1 MIRAFTLRR
10 WLLAIVSLLPVVVLA
25 GEPYATANVT
35 REAFS
40 QALPQLPEQLRDS
53 FARGR
58 SLFRQNWVIAPA
70 RDTEVDGLGPLYNRI
85 SCIACHAANG
95 KGHAPDGPRERAG
108 SLLVRLSVAGK
119 DAHGGPKPHPVYGDQ
134 FNEASIP
141 GVPAEG
147 RVSVS
152 WRSHQ
157 VTLAG
162 GEKVSLRAPRLRFHE
177 LGYGALGKVMTS
189 ARVGPPVFGLGL
201 LEAVPE
207 QALLTLAQ
215 QAPATGVRG
224 QTNRVY
230 DAGSGQT
237 MTGRFGLKSNRSTLR
252 DQIAAAMA
260 GDLGITSTLMPH
272 DGCMPSQTACRQAPH
287 GGIPELSD
295 QQLDDLTVYLSYLA
309 PPAPRDSDRT
319 EVQRGAQLFKS
330 SGCVA
335 CHRPQLPLARHP
347 LLGDLSGIDIAPY
360 TDLLLHDM
368 GPGLA
373 DGRPDYLANGR
384 QWRTAPL
391 WGAGLLRKM
400 NERAGYL
407 HDGRA
412 RNVQEAIL
420 WHGGEAQA
428 AQRRY
433 VQLTADERKALL
445 VFIDSL

>member
-1 MIRAFTLRR
+1 MIRRLTRR
-10 WLLAIVSLLPVVVLA
+10 WCLLSIASLLPAVALA
-25 GEPYATANVT
+25 SGPYATTNVT

-40 QALPQLPEQLRDS
+40 QPLPQLPESLRDS

-70 RDTEVDGLGPLYNRI
+70 RDSEVDGLGPLYNRI

-95 KGHAPDGPRERAG
+95 KGHAPDDPRERAG

-119 DAHGGPKPHPVYGDQ
+119 DAHGGPQPHPVYGDQ

-162 GEKVSLRAPRLRFHE
+162 GEKVSLRQPRLRFHE
-177 LGYGALGKVMTS
+177 LGYGPLGKVMTS

-207 QALLTLAQ
+207 QTLLTLAQ
-215 QAPATGVRG
+215 QAPAGAVRG
-224 QTNRVY
+224 RINRVY
-230 DAGSGQT
+230 DVQSGQT
-237 MTGRFGLKSNRSTLR
+237 VSGRFGLKANRSTLR

-272 DGCMPSQTACRQAPH
+272 DGCMPAQTACLQAPH

-295 QQLDDLTVYLSYLA
+295 QQLDDLTIYLSFLA
-309 PPAPRDSDRT
+309 PPAARDTDRT
-319 EVQRGAQLFKS
+319 DVKRGAQLFKAA
-330 SGCVA
+330 GCVA
-335 CHRPQLPLARHP
+335 CHRPQLPLAQHP
-347 LLGDLSGIDIAPY
+347 LLGDLSGTEIAPY

-428 AQRRY
+428 ARRRY
-433 VQLTADERKALL
+433 MQLTAEERKALL
-445 VFIDSL
+445 AFIDAL